1 MAAHGSAFP
10 IAKLALNNSVP
21 PILMASLRMGLVL
34 IILIP
39 FWRFRIPNKKYFLPL
54 LAFSISMGVM
64 VYVFMNL
71 SLYHS
76 SIISPIIVGSQF
88 SPIKSLATLPMA
100 LSIVGVAIFAIFAA
114 KLMSIIG
121 RRAGFI
127 FASVGS
133 SLAAL
138 MAAYSIIIESFLLF
152 NLGCFLLGAGVAFSH
167 QYRFAAVETVSKDM
181 APKAISIIL
190 LAGIGSAFIGPNL
203 ANISKEII
211 PEHLYAG
218 SYIALAILTLSSTIF
233 LLFYKDNHKPNNFV
247 KKDTRSYFE
256 LISQPRFL
264 QALIASAF
272 AYAVMSFL
280 MTATPISMHVMEKI
294 SLSKTGLVIQLHIAA
309 MFLPSLITGN
319 LIKKF
324 GHSKIMYAG
333 VVLFSITILTS
344 LFEQNF
350 VNYLTALVFLGF
362 GWNFLFISGTS
373 LLVLT
378 YKEDEKFKAQGFN
391 DLIVY
396 SIQAVASL
404 SAGIFLNL
412 TSWKTMNLI
421 CIIFLIII
429 VISTLR
435 ADFKEKK

>member
-1 MAAHGSAFP
+1 
-10 IAKLALNNSVP
+10 
-21 PILMASLRMGLVL
+21 MGHVYG
-34 IILIP
+34 
-39 FWRFRIPNKKYFLPL
+39 RQ
-54 LAFSISMGVM
+54 
-64 VYVFMNL
+64 VYVLMNKNLWLLIL
-71 SLYHS
+71 SQIFAFTAAPVTVFLS
-76 SIISPIIVGSQF
+76 GIIGSQF
-88 SPIKSLATLPMA
+88 SPIRSLATLPMA

-114 KLMSIIG
+114 KVMSIIG

-167 QYRFAAVETVSKDM
+167 QYRFAAVETVNKDM

-211 PEHLYAG
+211 SEHLYAG

>member
-1 MAAHGSAFP
+1 MNKNLWLLILSQIFAFTAAPVTVFLSG
-10 IAKLALNNSVP
+10 
-21 PILMASLRMGLVL
+21 
-34 IILIP
+34 II
-39 FWRFRIPNKKYFLPL
+39 
-54 LAFSISMGVM
+54 
-64 VYVFMNL
+64 
-71 SLYHS
+71 
-76 SIISPIIVGSQF
+76 GSQF

-114 KLMSIIG
+114 KIMSIIG

-127 FASVGS
+127 IASVGS

-138 MAAYSIIIESFLLF
+138 MAAYAIIIESFVLF

-211 PEHLYAG
+211 SDHLYAG
-218 SYIALAILTLSSTIF
+218 SYVALAILTLSSTIF
-233 LLFYKDNHKPNNFV
+233 LLFYEDNHRPNNFI
-247 KKDTRSYFE
+247 KKNTRTYFE
-256 LISQPRFL
+256 LITQPRFL
-264 QALIASAF
+264 QALIASSF

-294 SLSKTGLVIQLHIAA
+294 SLAKTGLVIQLHIAA

-324 GHSKIMYAG
+324 GHSKIMYSG
-333 VVLFSITILTS
+333 VLLFSITILTS

-350 VNYLTALVFLGF
+350 INYLIALIFLGF

-373 LLVLT
+373 LLVLS
-378 YKEDEKFKAQGFN
+378 YKEEEKFKAQGFN

-396 SIQAVASL
+396 TVQAIASL
-404 SAGIFLNL
+404 SAGIFISL
-412 TSWKTMNLI
+412 TSWKTMNLV

-429 VISTLR
+429 IISTFR
-435 ADFKEKK
+435 ADLKQRS

>member
-1 MAAHGSAFP
+1 
-10 IAKLALNNSVP
+10 
-21 PILMASLRMGLVL
+21 MGHVYG
-34 IILIP
+34 
-39 FWRFRIPNKKYFLPL
+39 RQ
-54 LAFSISMGVM
+54 
-64 VYVFMNL
+64 VYVLMNKNLWLLIL
-71 SLYHS
+71 SQIFAFTAAPVTVFLS
-76 SIISPIIVGSQF
+76 GIIGSQF

-114 KLMSIIG
+114 KIMSIIG
-121 RRAGFI
+121 RKAGFI
-127 FASVGS
+127 IASVGS

-138 MAAYSIIIESFLLF
+138 MAAYSIIIESFILF

-167 QYRFAAVETVSKDM
+167 QYRFAAVETVEKSM

-211 PEHLYAG
+211 SEHLYAG
-218 SYIALAILTLSSTIF
+218 SYVALAILTLSSTIF
-233 LLFYKDNHKPNNFV
+233 LSFYEDNHRPNDFIKEN
-247 KKDTRSYFE
+247 TRSYFE
-256 LISQPRFL
+256 LIKQPRFL
-264 QALIASAF
+264 QALIASSF

-294 SLSKTGLVIQLHIAA
+294 SIAKTGLVIQLHIAA

-333 VVLFSITILTS
+333 VLLFSITIFTS
-344 LFEQNF
+344 LFDQNF
-350 VNYLTALVFLGF
+350 INYLIALIFLGF

-373 LLVLT
+373 LLVLS
-378 YKEDEKFKAQGFN
+378 YKEAEKFKAQGFN

-396 SIQAVASL
+396 TVQALASL

-412 TSWKTMNLI
+412 TSWKTMNLV

-429 VISTLR
+429 IISTLR
-435 ADFKEKK
+435 ADRIESK

>member
-1 MAAHGSAFP
+1 
-10 IAKLALNNSVP
+10 
-21 PILMASLRMGLVL
+21 MGHVYG
-34 IILIP
+34 
-39 FWRFRIPNKKYFLPL
+39 RQ
-54 LAFSISMGVM
+54 
-64 VYVFMNL
+64 VYVLMNKNLWLLIL
-71 SLYHS
+71 SQIFAFTAAPVTVFLS
-76 SIISPIIVGSQF
+76 GIIGSQF

-114 KLMSIIG
+114 KIMSIIG

-127 FASVGS
+127 LASVGS

-218 SYIALAILTLSSTIF
+218 SYIALAILTLSSTTF
-233 LLFYKDNHKPNNFV
+233 LLFYKDNHKSNNFV

-333 VVLFSITILTS
+333 VFLFSITILTS
-344 LFEQNF
+344 LFEQDF
-350 VNYLTALVFLGF
+350 INYLMALVFLGF

>member
-1 MAAHGSAFP
+1 MNKNLWLLILSQIFAFTAAPVTVFLSG
-10 IAKLALNNSVP
+10 
-21 PILMASLRMGLVL
+21 
-34 IILIP
+34 II
-39 FWRFRIPNKKYFLPL
+39 
-54 LAFSISMGVM
+54 
-64 VYVFMNL
+64 
-71 SLYHS
+71 
-76 SIISPIIVGSQF
+76 GSQF

-100 LSIVGVAIFAIFAA
+100 LSIVGIAIFAFFAA
-114 KLMSIIG
+114 KIMSIIG

-127 FASVGS
+127 LASVGS

-138 MAAYSIIIESFLLF
+138 MASYSIIIESFLLF

-167 QYRFAAVETVSKDM
+167 QYRFAAVETVNKDM

-211 PEHLYAG
+211 SDHLYAG
-218 SYIALAILTLSSTIF
+218 SYVALAILTLSSTIF
-233 LLFYKDNHKPNNFV
+233 LLFYEDNHRPNNLI
-247 KKDTRSYFE
+247 KKNTRSYFE
-256 LISQPRFL
+256 LITQPRFL
-264 QALIASAF
+264 QALIASSF

-294 SLSKTGLVIQLHIAA
+294 SLAKTGLVIQLHIAA

-324 GHSKIMYAG
+324 GHSKIMYSG
-333 VVLFSITILTS
+333 VLLFSITILTS

-350 VNYLTALVFLGF
+350 INYLIALIFLGF

-373 LLVLT
+373 LLVLS
-378 YKEDEKFKAQGFN
+378 YKEEEKFKAQGFN

-396 SIQAVASL
+396 TVQAIASL
-404 SAGIFLNL
+404 SAGIFISL
-412 TSWKTMNLI
+412 TSWKTMNLV

-429 VISTLR
+429 VISTFR
-435 ADFKEKK
+435 ADLKQRI

>member
-1 MAAHGSAFP
+1 MNKNLWLLILSQIFAFTAAPVTVFLSG
-10 IAKLALNNSVP
+10 
-21 PILMASLRMGLVL
+21 
-34 IILIP
+34 II
-39 FWRFRIPNKKYFLPL
+39 
-54 LAFSISMGVM
+54 
-64 VYVFMNL
+64 
-71 SLYHS
+71 
-76 SIISPIIVGSQF
+76 GSQF

-114 KLMSIIG
+114 KIMSIIG

-127 FASVGS
+127 IASVGS

-138 MAAYSIIIESFLLF
+138 LSAYSIIIESFILF
-152 NLGCFLLGAGVAFSH
+152 NVGCFLLGAGVAFSH
-167 QYRFAAVETVSKDM
+167 QYRFAAVETVDKDM

-211 PEHLYAG
+211 SEHLYAG
-218 SYIALAILTLSSTIF
+218 SYIALAILTISSTIF

-247 KKDTRSYFE
+247 KKNTRSYFE
-256 LISQPRFL
+256 LISQPRFF

-294 SLSKTGLVIQLHIAA
+294 SLAKTGLVIQLHIAA

-324 GHSKIMYAG
+324 GHSKIMHAG
-333 VVLFSITILTS
+333 VVLFLITILTS

-350 VNYLTALVFLGF
+350 INYMIALIFLGF

-378 YKEDEKFKAQGFN
+378 YREDEKFKAQGFN

-396 SIQAVASL
+396 TMQALASL

-429 VISTLR
+429 ATSTLR
-435 ADFKEKK
+435 ADFKARR

>member
-1 MAAHGSAFP
+1 MNKNLWLLILSQIFAFTAAPVTVFLSG
-10 IAKLALNNSVP
+10 
-21 PILMASLRMGLVL
+21 
-34 IILIP
+34 II
-39 FWRFRIPNKKYFLPL
+39 
-54 LAFSISMGVM
+54 
-64 VYVFMNL
+64 
-71 SLYHS
+71 
-76 SIISPIIVGSQF
+76 GSQF

-114 KLMSIIG
+114 KIMSIIG

-127 FASVGS
+127 LASVGS
-133 SLAAL
+133 SIAAL
-138 MAAYSIIIESFLLF
+138 MASYSIIIESFLLF

-167 QYRFAAVETVSKDM
+167 QYRFAAVETVNKDM

-211 PEHLYAG
+211 SDHLYAG
-218 SYIALAILTLSSTIF
+218 SYVALAILTLSSTIF
-233 LLFYKDNHKPNNFV
+233 LLFYEDNHRPSNFV
-247 KKDTRSYFE
+247 KKNTRSYFE
-256 LISQPRFL
+256 LIGQPRFL
-264 QALIASAF
+264 QALIASSF

-294 SLSKTGLVIQLHIAA
+294 SLAKTGLVIQLHIAA

-324 GHSKIMYAG
+324 GHSKIMYSG
-333 VVLFSITILTS
+333 VLLFSITILTS

-350 VNYLTALVFLGF
+350 INYLIALIFLGF

-373 LLVLT
+373 LLVLS
-378 YKEDEKFKAQGFN
+378 YKEEEKFKAQGFN

-396 SIQAVASL
+396 TVQAIASL
-404 SAGIFLNL
+404 SAGVFISL
-412 TSWKTMNLI
+412 TSWKTMNLV
-421 CIIFLIII
+421 CVIFLLIII
-429 VISTLR
+429 VSTLR
-435 ADFKEKK
+435 ADLSEKKPQ

>member
-1 MAAHGSAFP
+1 MGHVHG
-10 IAKLALNNSVP
+10 
-21 PILMASLRMGLVL
+21 RQ
-34 IILIP
+34 
-39 FWRFRIPNKKYFLPL
+39 
-54 LAFSISMGVM
+54 
-64 VYVFMNL
+64 VYVLMNKNLWLLIL
-71 SLYHS
+71 SQIFAFTAAPVTVFLS
-76 SIISPIIVGSQF
+76 GIIGSQF

-167 QYRFAAVETVSKDM
+167 QYRFAAVETVNKDM

-333 VVLFSITILTS
+333 VFLFSITILTS

>member
-1 MAAHGSAFP
+1 
-10 IAKLALNNSVP
+10 
-21 PILMASLRMGLVL
+21 MGHVYG
-34 IILIP
+34 
-39 FWRFRIPNKKYFLPL
+39 RQ
-54 LAFSISMGVM
+54 
-64 VYVFMNL
+64 VYVLMNKNLWLLIL
-71 SLYHS
+71 SQIFAFTAAPVTVFLS
-76 SIISPIIVGSQF
+76 GIIGSQF

-333 VVLFSITILTS
+333 TVLFSITILTS

>member
-1 MAAHGSAFP
+1 MNKNLWLLILSQIFAFTAAPVTVFLSG
-10 IAKLALNNSVP
+10 
-21 PILMASLRMGLVL
+21 
-34 IILIP
+34 II
-39 FWRFRIPNKKYFLPL
+39 
-54 LAFSISMGVM
+54 
-64 VYVFMNL
+64 
-71 SLYHS
+71 
-76 SIISPIIVGSQF
+76 GSQF

-114 KLMSIIG
+114 KIMSIIG

-127 FASVGS
+127 LASVGS

-138 MAAYSIIIESFLLF
+138 MASYSIIIESFLLF

-167 QYRFAAVETVSKDM
+167 QYRFAAVETVNKDM

-211 PEHLYAG
+211 SDHLYAG
-218 SYIALAILTLSSTIF
+218 SYVALAILTLSSTIF
-233 LLFYKDNHKPNNFV
+233 LLFYEDNHRPSNFV
-247 KKDTRSYFE
+247 KKNTRSYFE
-256 LISQPRFL
+256 LIGQPRFL
-264 QALIASAF
+264 QALIASSF

-294 SLSKTGLVIQLHIAA
+294 SLAKTGLVIQLHIAA

-324 GHSKIMYAG
+324 GHSKIMYSG
-333 VVLFSITILTS
+333 VLLFSITILTS

-350 VNYLTALVFLGF
+350 INYLIALIFLGF

-373 LLVLT
+373 LLVLS
-378 YKEDEKFKAQGFN
+378 YKEEEKFKAQGFN

-396 SIQAVASL
+396 TVQAIASL
-404 SAGIFLNL
+404 SAGVFISL
-412 TSWKTMNLI
+412 TSWKTMNLV

-429 VISTLR
+429 IISTFR
-435 ADFKEKK
+435 ADLKQRS

>member
-1 MAAHGSAFP
+1 
-10 IAKLALNNSVP
+10 
-21 PILMASLRMGLVL
+21 
-34 IILIP
+34 
-39 FWRFRIPNKKYFLPL
+39 
-54 LAFSISMGVM
+54 
-64 VYVFMNL
+64 
-71 SLYHS
+71 
-76 SIISPIIVGSQF
+76 
-88 SPIKSLATLPMA
+88 
-100 LSIVGVAIFAIFAA
+100 
-114 KLMSIIG
+114 
-121 RRAGFI
+121 
-127 FASVGS
+127 
-133 SLAAL
+133 
-138 MAAYSIIIESFLLF
+138 
-152 NLGCFLLGAGVAFSH
+152 
-167 QYRFAAVETVSKDM
+167 
-181 APKAISIIL
+181 
-190 LAGIGSAFIGPNL
+190 
-203 ANISKEII
+203 
-211 PEHLYAG
+211 
-218 SYIALAILTLSSTIF
+218 
-233 LLFYKDNHKPNNFV
+233 
-247 KKDTRSYFE
+247 
-256 LISQPRFL
+256 
-264 QALIASAF
+264 
-272 AYAVMSFL
+272 
-280 MTATPISMHVMEKI
+280 
-294 SLSKTGLVIQLHIAA
+294 

-344 LFEQNF
+344 LFEQDF
-350 VNYLTALVFLGF
+350 INYLTALVFLGF

>member
-1 MAAHGSAFP
+1 MNKNLWLLILSQIFAFTAAPVTVFLSG
-10 IAKLALNNSVP
+10 
-21 PILMASLRMGLVL
+21 
-34 IILIP
+34 II
-39 FWRFRIPNKKYFLPL
+39 
-54 LAFSISMGVM
+54 
-64 VYVFMNL
+64 
-71 SLYHS
+71 
-76 SIISPIIVGSQF
+76 GSQF

-114 KLMSIIG
+114 KIMSIIG

-127 FASVGS
+127 LASVGS

-138 MAAYSIIIESFLLF
+138 MASYSIIIESFLLF

-167 QYRFAAVETVSKDM
+167 QYRFAAVETVNKDM

-211 PEHLYAG
+211 SDHLYAG
-218 SYIALAILTLSSTIF
+218 SYVTLAILTLSSTIF
-233 LLFYKDNHKPNNFV
+233 LLFYEDNHRPSNFV
-247 KKDTRSYFE
+247 KKNTRSYFE
-256 LISQPRFL
+256 LIGQPRFL
-264 QALIASAF
+264 QALIASSF

-294 SLSKTGLVIQLHIAA
+294 SLAKTGLVIQLHIAA

-324 GHSKIMYAG
+324 GHSKIMYSG
-333 VVLFSITILTS
+333 VLLFSITILTS

-350 VNYLTALVFLGF
+350 INYLIALIFLGF

-373 LLVLT
+373 LLVLS
-378 YKEDEKFKAQGFN
+378 YKEEEKFKAQGFN

-396 SIQAVASL
+396 TVQAIASL
-404 SAGIFLNL
+404 SAGIFISL
-412 TSWKTMNLI
+412 TSWKTMNLV

-429 VISTLR
+429 IISTFR
-435 ADFKEKK
+435 ADLKQRS

>member
-1 MAAHGSAFP
+1 
-10 IAKLALNNSVP
+10 
-21 PILMASLRMGLVL
+21 MGHVYG
-34 IILIP
+34 
-39 FWRFRIPNKKYFLPL
+39 RQ
-54 LAFSISMGVM
+54 
-64 VYVFMNL
+64 VYVLMNKNLWLLIL
-71 SLYHS
+71 SQIFAFTAAPVTVFLS
-76 SIISPIIVGSQF
+76 GIIGSQF

-272 AYAVMSFL
+272 ADAVMSFL

-412 TSWKTMNLI
+412 TNWKTMNLI
-421 CIIFLIII
+421 CIIFLALI
-429 VISTLR
+429 VLSTLR
-435 ADFKEKK
+435 ADFIEKK

>member
-1 MAAHGSAFP
+1 MNKNLWLLILSQIFAFTAAPVTVFLSG
-10 IAKLALNNSVP
+10 
-21 PILMASLRMGLVL
+21 
-34 IILIP
+34 II
-39 FWRFRIPNKKYFLPL
+39 
-54 LAFSISMGVM
+54 
-64 VYVFMNL
+64 
-71 SLYHS
+71 
-76 SIISPIIVGSQF
+76 GSQF
-88 SPIKSLATLPMA
+88 SSIKSLATLPMA

-333 VVLFSITILTS
+333 VVLFLITILTS